1 MMRWL
6 HIIFASA
13 ALLFAGAA
21 AATACE
27 FAFLLDGSDGVQRSI
42 TAGSTTDLALGGTYT
57 LTVEFTEDH
66 GNCKLEPEDT
76 VFLLEEEKW
85 KPTKDTLP
93 LLLTGSVIWEQE
105 TDRVNI
111 AEISFQAVKEGRWE
125 LEIIRDCSKGG
136 YDEVLAFVVT
146 ES

>member
-1 MMRWL
+1 MRWM

-13 ALLFAGAA
+13 VLLFAGAA

-27 FAFLLDGSDGVQRSI
+27 FAFLLSGPEGIQQKIIPGSSTALSLDG
-42 TAGSTTDLALGGTYT
+42 AYT

-85 KPTKDTLP
+85 KATKDTLP
-93 LLLTGSVIWEQE
+93 LLLLSSIRWEEQ
-105 TDRVNI
+105 TSRVNI
-111 AEISFQAVKEGRWE
+111 TEISFRAAKAGRWE
-125 LEIIRDCSKGG
+125 LEVIRDCSKGG
-136 YDEVLAFVVT
+136 YDEILTFVVK